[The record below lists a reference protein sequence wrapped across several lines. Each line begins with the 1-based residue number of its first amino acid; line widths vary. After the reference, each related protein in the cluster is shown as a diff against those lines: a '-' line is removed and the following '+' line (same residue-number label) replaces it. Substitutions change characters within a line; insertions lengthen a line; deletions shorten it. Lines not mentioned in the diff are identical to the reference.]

1 MNKWIVS
8 AVLLSVA
15 GISVP
20 ALSNQPVNTNKT
32 PTRQSFSWAK
42 FSEIIFSKKPPIKP
56 RTGGSRPTQVSCMI
70 SPEKSDVTTIVWSE
84 RPLFIWKGRVQ
95 RIALRYPNSDKD
107 FWWNE
112 KVAETQNITY
122 TGDKP
127 LQPGQTYEWIVNSS
141 MFVPFQ
147 VMEAQQ
153 RDRITS
159 ELRTLENQLKAKGA
173 DTEAIALAKANYFVE
188 NQLWS
193 DALQQAYS
201 VQKPSPEL
209 EQIRKDIP
217 NQLCNARPLVGN
229 NSTSP

>member
-8 AVLLSVA
+8 AILFSVA

-84 RPLFIWKGRVQ
+84 RPLFIWQGSVQKIAVRPEGSEQDLWSQPVTGRQ
-95 RIALRYPNSDKD
+95 SIN
-107 FWWNE
+107 
-112 KVAETQNITY
+112 Y
-122 TGDKP
+122 TGKA

-159 ELRTLENQLKAKGA
+159 ELKTLENQLKAKGV
-173 DTEAIALAKANYFVE
+173 DTEAIALAKANYFAE

-209 EQIRKDIP
+209 DRIRKDIP
-217 NQLCNARPLVGN
+217 NQLCNARPLVRN